1 MKNIIAGVSG
11 ISLIEIMPNQST
23 IDTILSVL
31 IGIATLFFQWRNNR
45 KFKAK

>member
-23 IDTILSVL
+23 IDTIVSVL
-31 IGIATLFFQWRNNR
+31 IGIATLFFQWRNN
-45 KFKAK
+45 KKAKLK